1 MILNIILVTVG
12 IVLGLVVSSLCQS
25 AKNRDNVTI
34 SIEELEEMGEILHRL
49 PIREHH
55 KSLLGKDIALY
66 RCPKCKSFVKEW
78 EKTCECGNG
87 LDWGEDEELN
97 VNYDR

>member
-1 MILNIILVTVG
+1 MILNITLITAGV
-12 IVLGLVVSSLCQS
+12 VLGLAVSSLCQS

-34 SIEELEEMGEILHRL
+34 SLEDWEKIGEELHRL

-78 EKTCECGNG
+78 EKTCECGNE
-87 LDWGEDEELN
+87 LDWGESEDLH